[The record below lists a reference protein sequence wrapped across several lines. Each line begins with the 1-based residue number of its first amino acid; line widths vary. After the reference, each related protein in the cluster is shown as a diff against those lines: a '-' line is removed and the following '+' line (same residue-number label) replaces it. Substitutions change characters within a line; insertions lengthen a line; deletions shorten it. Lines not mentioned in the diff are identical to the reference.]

1 MKNRY
6 GFSLIELLVVV
17 AIIGVLSAVGV
28 VAFNGYTSGAKKQAA
43 KSNHQTLI
51 KYFSAELQ
59 KCNLGESKFIENTI
73 NCSDRFTNYKISQ
86 GAEVVLNSKFKN
98 PYKTNQGM
106 PQHGSLGFS
115 CSQNVMGE
123 TKVEN
128 KNNVL
133 RIQTCVDDTELLSF
147 QISIE

>member
-1 MKNRY
+1 MK
-6 GFSLIELLVVV
+6 IELKEITV
-17 AIIGVLSAVGV
+17 ADLFEGYKDNEESGV
-28 VAFNGYTSGAKKQAA
+28 VAYSGYTSGAKKQAA

-59 KCNLGESKFIENTI
+59 KCNLGEIKFIENSI

-86 GAEVVLNSKFKN
+86 GAELVLNSKFKN

-115 CSQNVMGE
+115 CSQNVIGE

-128 KNNVL
+128 KE
-133 RIQTCVDDTELLSF
+133 DAFEFGDGGF
-147 QISIE
+147 

>member
-1 MKNRY
+1 MKN

-17 AIIGVLSAVGV
+17 AIIGVLAAVGV
-28 VAFNGYTSGAKKQAA
+28 VAFSGYTSGAKKQAA

-59 KCNLGESKFIENTI
+59 KCNLGETKFIENTI
-73 NCSDRFTNYKISQ
+73 NCSDRFINYKISQ

-106 PQHGSLGFS
+106 PQHGSLGNF
-115 CSQNVMGE
+115 CTQNVMGE

-133 RIQTCVDDTELLSF
+133 RIQTCIDDKELLTF